1 MVVAFETVKNL
12 GPNIT
17 EEGHILSWSP
27 ESSYTT
33 LSCQQKQFMHL
44 EIQKVEAADYSSP
57 AVQKTNKTN
66 KKKPNRKCTTTPHLP
81 NALMWN
87 IMQLNTI
94 NSVTVVK
101 SPR

>member
-33 LSCQQKQFMHL
+33 LSCQQKLFMHL
-44 EIQKVEAADYSSP
+44 EIQKVEAADSP

-66 KKKPNRKCTTTPHLP
+66 KQKTQQKMHDNTPFTKC
-81 NALMWN
+81 
-87 IMQLNTI
+87 I
-94 NSVTVVK
+94 NVEYHAIKYHQQRNCS
-101 SPR
+101 

>member
-33 LSCQQKQFMHL
+33 LSCQQKLFMHL
-44 EIQKVEAADYSSP
+44 EIQKVEAADSP
-57 AVQKTNKTN
+57 SVQKTNKTN
-66 KKKPNRKCTTTPHLP
+66 KQTKNPTE
-81 NALMWN
+81 NARQHPIYQMH
-87 IMQLNTI
+87 
-94 NSVTVVK
+94 
-101 SPR
+101 

>member
-12 GPNIT
+12 GPSIT

-57 AVQKTNKTN
+57 AVQKTNKTK
-66 KKKPNRKCTTTPHLP
+66 KKKPTE
-81 NALMWN
+81 NARQHPIYQMH
-87 IMQLNTI
+87 
-94 NSVTVVK
+94 
-101 SPR
+101 

>member
-44 EIQKVEAADYSSP
+44 EIQKVVAADYSSP
-57 AVQKTNKTN
+57 AVQKKQIKQTN
-66 KKKPNRKCTTTPHLP
+66 KKKNQQKMHDNTPFTKCINVEYH
-81 NALMWN
+81 A
-87 IMQLNTI
+87 IKYHQQL
-94 NSVTVVK
+94 
-101 SPR
+101 